1 MPRKDIQTTNY
12 LELKISLEE
21 ISYGHVE
28 FCISCSIVLFL
39 SYTFHIDE
47 DISYDINAGV
57 I

>member
-47 DISYDINAGV
+47 DISYDINPGV